1 MWHSP
6 TSGSTL
12 YSIIDGM
19 AVMQEPFRAAFHI
32 TYGNLSTSFE
42 LVIFYRVDQLKPS
55 TTSVQIVRRRKKKT
69 EKKQEDRQC
78 GNKPNHWPLAETNA
92 HFLRY
97 SSAKAL
103 QKINILIYT
112 EQDQVL
118 RLKAQTTLITG
129 DYSSVTI
136 QDSQMAKLDLLPG
149 RVVLINEQ
157 NKELKLKTLSLSLNL
172 PPLLT
177 N

>member
-1 MWHSP
+1 
-6 TSGSTL
+6 
-12 YSIIDGM
+12 M
-19 AVMQEPFRAAFHI
+19 AFTDQRFYTVLHHRRNGRNAGAI
-32 TYGNLSTSFE
+32 SSCLSYNLWKS
-42 LVIFYRVDQLKPS
+42 VDQFRVGHLLSSRSTKAIDYFCSNCLKK
-55 TTSVQIVRRRKKKT
+55 KKKT